1 MAEQPQQPRA
11 NLKVGV
17 KPVVVEVVSEP
28 YVVMSFRGYAPVM
41 DVQGPDGK
49 QILFISSKSISEGL
63 EPLRQENGGK
73 FTGLKLRLRKETED
87 RMAPYIVEKA

>member
-1 MAEQPQQPRA
+1 MADPQQRS

-17 KPVVVEVVSEP
+17 KPVEVEVVSEP

-63 EPLRQENGGK
+63 EPLRQANGGK
-73 FTGLKLRLRKETED
+73 FIGLKLRLRKETED
-87 RMAPYIVEKA
+87 RMAPYIVEKV

>member
-1 MAEQPQQPRA
+1 MAEQQSPRP

-17 KPVVVEVVSEP
+17 NAVVVEVVSEP

-63 EPLRQENGGK
+63 EPLRQQNGGK
-73 FTGLKLRLRKETED
+73 FTGLKLKLRKETED

>member
-1 MAEQPQQPRA
+1 MPERERHP

-17 KPVVVEVVSEP
+17 QWVTVELLTEP
-28 YVVMSFRGYAPVM
+28 YVVMSIRGYTPVV
-41 DVQGPDGK
+41 DVQGPNGR

-63 EPLRQENGGK
+63 EPLVQANGGK
-73 FTGLKLRLRKETED
+73 FQGLKLRLRKETED